1 MTKHKISFPALFLAT
16 FLSVT
21 FISCDN
27 NSGNI
32 PFPEKELGFS
42 QPVSIPLQFSEGK
55 KLNWDTAK
63 QGGIKPV
70 IKKLD
75 IQALPSKPFDTS
87 GFRPFIKPPEE
98 ISFDFNSL
106 PESTLDLDSLPSKP
120 LQFKTTIFDP
130 PANVKA
136 LTPVVQKGKAIS
148 IADFGPLQ
156 GLPAKFVSCLLK
168 DKNGLMWIAGNEGL
182 FRYDGSYI
190 QTYIHGSN
198 AAPIVGMTEDNQ
210 GNIWFIRNGGIGM
223 IDLRRGTI
231 NYSPKISA
239 VFNNLAK
246 MTKDGNG
253 LIWVYNKI
261 DSAVS
266 IVNPEARTYKS
277 LDTKNGLSDRAAFET
292 LEDDNKNIWISTY
305 TSGVDV
311 FNPTTGKIK
320 HLKKINGLNS
330 DTLTAMT
337 KGKDGHIWLTDSK
350 GELNEID
357 IKQGTI
363 RHYNSYQR
371 PKNNYTFNLAFDNR
385 NRLWVGSNQGLI
397 IVDQGKGMSRFI
409 NQNHGLADKLVTACV
424 PDANNRMWVA
434 TIQGMHIISQN
445 GETVHPLGA
454 TIVITQMEDAE
465 SNIWIG
471 TNNGISLI
479 NKQKNAM
486 RVLDKSH
493 GLSDDLVQSFAKVN
507 QQIWVTS
514 NGGLD
519 IIDPVQKTLE
529 HTGKKEGLVSDTI
542 YSVFKDKAGNTW
554 LTGPSNGVD
563 LIDSAKKIIRH
574 ADAIS
579 GLSDNNIQDVKQD
592 KDGLIWLATN
602 SGGINIFNSITGTV
616 KYLNKQPGL
625 KDPCDK
631 MMLLDKYDR
640 IWIGTDKGILIVD
653 KKLSTITQVT
663 TKEGLS
669 GNKVLS
675 LLEYNESVIA
685 GTNNK
690 ATIITAPVPS
700 YATTDK
706 ASADQDLIAVGW
718 KIAPLD
724 QSELLLREQ
733 TNAWSTD
740 LVTKNGQ
747 YLWGDR
753 GITTINEIKPEND
766 SVATFITGMNIMTR
780 PQHFVNTVKAGEKD
794 TLWAADTFY
803 VKGQKPVGNAYSLI
817 KGLRMDSVTG
827 PYNLPVN
834 LEIPHDNNYMQ
845 FQFGQAHLSRLDTT
859 WYSYMLAGIDKNWSL
874 ATVNLVT
881 ENYLN
886 LPPGKYT
893 FKVSSKGINGR
904 WSRPATLDFTILPP
918 WYQTWWAYIL
928 YVLTGIGIIRAYI
941 VYRSRRLKKENRI
954 LEEKIDL
961 RTNQLQKSLEDLKAT
976 QAQLIQSEKMA
987 SLGELTAGIA
997 HEIQNPLN
1005 FINNFSEVN
1014 TELIS
1019 EMKEEIEKGNLEE
1032 VKAIA
1037 DDIAAN
1043 EQKINHHGKRAD
1055 GIVKGMLQHSRSG
1068 NRQKEP
1074 TNINA
1079 LADEYLRLA
1088 YHGLRAKDKSFNA
1101 IMKTDFDET
1110 IGDINVIPQDIG
1122 RVVLNLITNAFYA
1135 VTEKKKQTSSP
1146 LPTAEG
1152 IGNPQDVF
1160 EPTVSVSTK
1169 KSNGKVQVIVKDNGN
1184 GIPQKVLE
1192 KIFQPFFTTKP
1203 TGEGT
1208 GLGLSLSYDIIKAH
1222 NGELKVETK
1231 EGEGATF
1238 IIILP

>member
-1 MTKHKISFPALFLAT
+1 MTKHKISFAALFLAT
-16 FLSVT
+16 FLFVT
-21 FISCDN
+21 FISCNN

-32 PFPEKELGFS
+32 PFPENELGYS
-42 QPVSIPLQFSEGK
+42 QPVSMPLQFSEEK
-55 KLNWDTAK
+55 KINWDTAK

-70 IKKLD
+70 VKKLD
-75 IQALPSKPFDTS
+75 LDALPSSPYDTS
-87 GFRPFIKPPEE
+87 GFKPFPQPPDEV
-98 ISFDFNSL
+98 SFDFNSL
-106 PESTLDLDSLPSKP
+106 PESTVNLDSLPSKP

-136 LTPVVQKGKAIS
+136 LPPVTQKGKAIS

-156 GLPAKFVSCLLK
+156 GLPAKFVTCLLT
-168 DKNGLMWIAGNEGL
+168 DKNGLMWIASGEGL
-182 FRYDGSYI
+182 FRYDGTYI
-190 QTYIHGSN
+190 QTYIQGSVPN
-198 AAPIVGMTEDNQ
+198 NAPIVGMTEDNQ
-210 GNIWFIRNGGIGM
+210 GNIWFIRNSGIGM
-223 IDLRRGTI
+223 IDIHSSTVH
-231 NYSPKISA
+231 YSSKVSA
-239 VFNNLAK
+239 VVNNVAK
-246 MTKDGNG
+246 LTKDANG
-253 LIWVYNKI
+253 FLWVYNRV

-266 IVNPEARTYKS
+266 IIDPEAKTYKS
-277 LDTKNGLSDRAAFET
+277 IGRKNGLSDLTAFEA
-292 LEDDNKNIWISTY
+292 LEDNNKNIWITTY
-305 TSGVDV
+305 AFGVDII
-311 FNPTTGKIK
+311 NPATGKIK

-330 DTLTAMT
+330 DTLTAIT
-337 KGKDGHIWLTDSK
+337 KDKDGHIWLTDAK

-357 IKQGTI
+357 VKEGFI
-363 RHYNSYQR
+363 RHYNLVQR
-371 PKNNYTFNLAFDNR
+371 PENSYTFSLAVDNK
-385 NRLWVGSNQGLI
+385 NKLWVGSNQGLI
-397 IVDQGKGMSRFI
+397 IVDPGKGASRLI
-409 NQNHGLADKLVTACV
+409 NQNHGIAASQAIACV

-434 TIQGMHIISQN
+434 TLQGLHIISQN
-445 GETVHPLGA
+445 GETVHPFGT
-454 TIVITQMEDAE
+454 TIIITQMEDKE
-465 SNIWIG
+465 GNIWIG
-471 TNNGISLI
+471 TNNGILLI
-479 NKQKNAM
+479 DKQKKAV

-493 GLSDDLVQSFAKVN
+493 GLSDNLVQSFLKVN

-519 IIDPVQKTLE
+519 IINPVKKTLE
-529 HTGKKEGLVSDTI
+529 HTGKKEGLISDTI
-542 YSVFKDKAGNTW
+542 YSVFPDKAGNTW
-554 LTGPSNGVD
+554 LTGPSNGID
-563 LIDSAKKIIRH
+563 LIDSAKKIILH
-574 ADAIS
+574 ADAAR

-602 SGGINIFNSITGTV
+602 SGGVDIFDPATGTV

-625 KDPCDK
+625 KEPCDK
-631 MMLLDKYDR
+631 MMLLDKDDR
-640 IWIGTDKGILIVD
+640 VWIGTDKGIWIVD

-669 GNKVLS
+669 SNKILS
-675 LLEYNESVIA
+675 LLEYNGSVVV

-690 ATIITAPVPS
+690 ATIITAPVPDYLAADTTS
-700 YATTDK
+700 PGKGQSAT
-706 ASADQDLIAVGW
+706 GW

-724 QSELLLREQ
+724 QSELLIREQ

-740 LVTKNGQ
+740 LVTKEGQ

-753 GITTINEIKPEND
+753 GITAINEIKPETD
-766 SVATFITGMNIMTR
+766 SVATFITGLTIMTR
-780 PQHFVNTVKAGEKD
+780 PQHFINTQTYPATD
-794 TLWAADTFY
+794 TLWGADTFY
-803 VKGQKPVGNAYSLI
+803 VKGQRPANSAYSLI
-817 KGLRMDSVTG
+817 KGLQLDSVAG

-834 LEIPHDNNYMQ
+834 LEIPHENSYMQ

-859 WYSYMLAGIDKNWSL
+859 WYSYMLAGIDKSWSL
-874 ATVNLVT
+874 PTANLVT

-893 FKVSSKGINGR
+893 FKVSSKGIKGK
-904 WSRPATLDFTILPP
+904 WTSPATLDFTILPP

-961 RTNQLQKSLEDLKAT
+961 RTSQLQKSLEDLKAT

-1014 TELIS
+1014 TELIT

-1074 TNINA
+1074 TDINA

-1101 IMKTDFDET
+1101 VMKTDFDES

-1135 VTEKKKQTSSP
+1135 VTEKKKFS
-1146 LPTAEG
+1146 AEG
-1152 IGNPQDVF
+1152 Y

-1169 KSNGKVQVIVKDNGN
+1169 KSRGKVEVIVNDNGN

-1208 GLGLSLSYDIIKAH
+1208 GLGLSLSYDIVKAH

-1238 IIILP
+1238 IIILPQ